1 MKGYKKLIR
10 QGVALA
16 LSLCFVS
23 QVSAFSYNDMSAA
36 LSISN
41 YEITEVAPD
50 ANHISLTAWDS
61 SGLQN
66 INAIEFDPQ
75 NPYTSLRAGKSAG
88 YVYSAQ
94 TVNTM
99 ANNMSD
105 LEGDVAVAAVN
116 GDFFDFGVGVP
127 HGIFIDE
134 GIILSTPPQYY
145 AAFGLTYDNEPF
157 IVRHGTILDK
167 EFRINGILCDITGIN
182 NAHANGKDSLMLY
195 TADYARG
202 TKTGT
207 ETYELRCR
215 VDSGEVKH
223 GDTLRFTVE
232 EVFDAVGNTS
242 LGDGYIVLSA
252 QGSRIE
258 DLKKLSV
265 GETHEISFR
274 FNEFWSNVKFAVGG
288 IELLLKDGEI
298 YSTTDTSRQ
307 PRTSIGIRPDG
318 TVVMATFDGRQK
330 DAVGMSYQTAAEA
343 MRALGCVDALN
354 LDGGGST
361 TFVLRH
367 PGYAETEVVNKV
379 SGTSPRQVAN
389 ALVLMNTAPTMIPT
403 RLALTPKSRD
413 VLIGGIYDFDVVGA
427 YDENYKPSKVPEDI
441 EWYTDSIGDID
452 EKGAFYAAEPGT
464 FTVEAFSGRASG
476 SAHVTVYDVLSE
488 IKTDRPAIKADPGE
502 TITLSATAIVD
513 GKEIESTPDL
523 FAWDVPEEVGI
534 FTEPGVLTVSE
545 TAISGEVTIS
555 YGYTAA
561 SVRIELDAPEVP
573 EEPPVPEI
581 PPRPITEF
589 EGDEVAFVPV
599 GISTKVAP
607 NWKYETEKELVYDGL
622 RSLKVYY
629 NFLNTEGSVGSYY
642 MISPESADNS
652 AFKVAEL
659 PKKLG
664 MFVYGDGSGVE
675 LRSILE
681 GVSGQQYHLS
691 YGKIEHTGWQYMDV
705 AIPEG
710 ITEEVYI
717 KVPVHL
723 VSNPEKLTQGCLY
736 FDKMRAVYSDI
747 DDDMTAP
754 HITKAWPDDGML
766 TYGRTPSLGII
777 LADDASKIVPE
788 SVELVVNGWD
798 CPDRTFDEATGK
810 VAYTIKLPLKDGFH
824 TVFIRARDE
833 RGNLLAKE
841 WKFEVR

>member
-1 MKGYKKLIR
+1 MKGYKKFIR
-10 QGVALA
+10 QTVALA
-16 LSLCFVS
+16 LSMCFVL
-23 QVSAFSYNDMSAA
+23 QVSAFSYDDMSAA

-41 YEITEVAPD
+41 YEITQVAPD
-50 ANHISLTAWDS
+50 SNHISLTAWNS
-61 SGLQN
+61 SGQQN

-88 YVYSAQ
+88 YVYSVQ
-94 TVNTM
+94 TVNTI
-99 ANNMSD
+99 ANNMSNLD
-105 LEGDVAVAAVN
+105 GDVAVAAVN

-134 GIILSTPPQYY
+134 GVILSTPPQYY

-182 NAHANGKDSLMLY
+182 NAHAKGKDSLMLY

-207 ETYELRCR
+207 EAYELRCR
-215 VDSGEVKH
+215 VDSGEVRH

-232 EVFDAVGNTS
+232 EVFDAVGNTT
-242 LGDGYIVLSA
+242 LGEGYIVLSA
-252 QGSRIE
+252 QGSRID
-258 DLKKLSV
+258 DLKKLAV
-265 GETHEISFR
+265 GETFEINFR

-288 IELLLKDGEI
+288 IELLLKDGEV
-298 YSTTDTSRQ
+298 YSTADTAHQ

-330 DAVGMSYQTAAEA
+330 NSVGMTYQTAAEA
-343 MRALGCVDALN
+343 MLALGCVDALN

-361 TFVLRH
+361 TFVLRQ
-367 PGYAETEVVNKV
+367 PGYEKTDVVNKI
-379 SGTSPRQVAN
+379 SGSSPRQVAN
-389 ALVLMNTAPTMIPT
+389 ALVLMNTAPTMAPT
-403 RLALTPKSRD
+403 HLSLSPKIRE
-413 VLIGGIYDFDVVGA
+413 VLIGGTYDFDVVGA
-427 YDENYKPSKVPEDI
+427 YDENFKPSKVSEYI
-441 EWYTDSIGDID
+441 EWYTDSIGGID
-452 EKGAFYAAEPGT
+452 EEGSFYAAEPGT
-464 FTVEAFSGRASG
+464 FTVDAFDETAYGTS
-476 SAHVTVYDVLSE
+476 HITVHDRIDE
-488 IKTDRPAIKADPGE
+488 IKTNRTSITAKAGE
-502 TITLSATAIVD
+502 TITLSATAVVD

-523 FAWDVPEEVGI
+523 FAWDVPEEVGF
-534 FTEPGVLTVSE
+534 FTEPSVLTLSE
-545 TAISGEVTIS
+545 TAVPGEATIS
-555 YGYTAA
+555 YGDVSAFVA
-561 SVRIELDAPEVP
+561 IELDTPELP
-573 EEPPVPEI
+573 EEEPVPEI

-589 EGDEVAFVPV
+589 EGDAVSFVPV

-607 NWKYETEKELVYDGL
+607 NWKYETAKELVYDGL

-652 AFKVAEL
+652 AFKISEL
-659 PKKLG
+659 PKKIG

-681 GVSGQQYHLS
+681 GVSGKQYHLS
-691 YGKIEHTGWQYMDV
+691 YGKIEHTGWQYMYV
-705 AIPEG
+705 AIPEE
-710 ITEEVYI
+710 IEEEVYI

-723 VSNPEKLTQGCLY
+723 VSNPEKLTQGCLW

-747 DDDMTAP
+747 DDDLAAP
-754 HITKAWPDDGML
+754 YITKAWPDDGML

-777 LADDASKIVPE
+777 LADVASKIVPE
-788 SVELVVNGWD
+788 SIELVVNGWD
-798 CPDRTFDEATGK
+798 CPDRTFDETTGK
-810 VAYTIKLPLKDGFH
+810 VAYAIKLPLKDGFH
-824 TVFIRARDE
+824 TVSIRARDE
-833 RGNLLAKE
+833 AGNLLAKE

>member
-10 QGVALA
+10 HITA
-16 LSLCFVS
+16 LSLSLCLVS
-23 QVSAFSYNDMSAA
+23 QAFAFSYSDMSAA
-36 LSISN
+36 FGITN
-41 YEITEVAPD
+41 YEITTVAPE
-50 ANHISLTAWDS
+50 ANHISLTAWDM
-61 SGLQN
+61 SGIQN
-66 INAIEFDPQ
+66 INAIEFNPQ

-99 ANNMSD
+99 VNNMSD

-182 NAHANGKDSLMLY
+182 NAHAKGKDSLMLY

-215 VDSGEVKH
+215 VDSGEVRH

-232 EVFDAVGNTS
+232 EIFDAVGNTA
-242 LGDGYIVLSA
+242 LGEGYIVLSA

-258 DLKKLSV
+258 DLKKLAV
-265 GETHEISFR
+265 GETHEINFR

-288 IELLLKDGEI
+288 IELLLKDGEV
-298 YSTTDTSRQ
+298 YSTADTARQ
-307 PRTSIGIRPDG
+307 PRTSIGIRADG
-318 TVVMATFDGRQK
+318 TVVMATFDGRQI

-361 TFVLRH
+361 TFVLRQ
-367 PGYAETEVVNKV
+367 PGYEKTDVVNKV
-379 SGTSPRQVAN
+379 SGASPRQVAN
-389 ALVLMNTAPTMIPT
+389 ALVLMNTAPTTNPS
-403 RLALTPKSRD
+403 RFSLSPKSRE
-413 VLIGGIYDFDVVGA
+413 VLIGGAYDFDVVGA

-452 EKGAFYAAEPGT
+452 ENGTFYAAESGT
-464 FTVEAFSGRASG
+464 FTVEASEGRASG

-488 IKTDRPAIKADPGE
+488 IKTDRSAIKAEPGE

-555 YGYTAA
+555 YGYTSA

-589 EGDEVAFVPV
+589 EGDEVSFVPV

-607 NWKYETEKELVYDGL
+607 NWKYETEKEFVYDGL

-681 GVSGQQYHLS
+681 GVSGKQYHLS

-705 AIPEG
+705 AIPED

-736 FDKMRAVYSDI
+736 FDKLRAVYSDI

-788 SVELVVNGWD
+788 TVELIVNGWD

-810 VAYTIKLPLKDGFH
+810 VSYTIKLPLKDGFH

>member
-1 MKGYKKLIR
+1 MT
-10 QGVALA
+10 ALA
-16 LSLCFVS
+16 LSFCFVS
-23 QVSAFSYNDMSAA
+23 QVFAFSYDDMSAA

-41 YEITEVAPD
+41 YEITQVAPD
-50 ANHISLTAWDS
+50 TNHISLTAWDAN
-61 SGLQN
+61 GAQN

-88 YVYSAQ
+88 YVYSVQ
-94 TVNTM
+94 TVNTI

-105 LEGDVAVAAVN
+105 LDGDVAVAAVN

-127 HGIFIDE
+127 HGIFIDD
-134 GIILSTPPQYY
+134 GVILSTPPQYY

-167 EFRINGILCDITGIN
+167 EFRINGALCDITGIN
-182 NAHANGKDSLMLY
+182 NAHAKGKDSLMLY

-207 ETYELRCR
+207 EAYELRCR
-215 VDSGEVKH
+215 VDSGEVRH

-232 EVFDAVGNTS
+232 EIFDAVGNTT
-242 LGDGYIVLSA
+242 LGEGYIVLSA

-258 DLKKLSV
+258 DLKSLAV
-265 GETHEISFR
+265 GESYEISFR
-274 FNEFWSNVKFAVGG
+274 FNKFWSNVKFAVGG
-288 IELLLKDGEI
+288 IELLLKDGEV
-298 YSTTDTSRQ
+298 YSTTDTARQ
-307 PRTSIGIRPDG
+307 PRTSVGIREDG
-318 TVVMATFDGRQK
+318 TVVMATFDGRQE
-330 DAVGMSYQTAAEA
+330 DAVGMSYQAAAEA

-367 PGYAETEVVNKV
+367 PGYEKTDVVNKI
-379 SGTSPRQVAN
+379 SGSSPRQVAN
-389 ALVLMNTAPTMIPT
+389 ALVLMNTAPTMAPT
-403 RLALTPKSRD
+403 YLSLTPKSRD
-413 VLIGGIYDFDVVGA
+413 VLIGGTYDFDVVGA
-427 YDENYKPSKVPEDI
+427 YDENFKPSKVSEYI
-441 EWYTDSIGDID
+441 EWYTDSIGGID
-452 EKGAFYAAEPGT
+452 ELGAFYAAEPGT
-464 FTVEAFSGRASG
+464 FTVEAFDDTAYGTS
-476 SAHVTVYDVLSE
+476 HITVHDHIDE
-488 IKTDRPAIKADPGE
+488 IKTTSTAIRAEAGE
-502 TITLSATAIVD
+502 IITLSVAAIVD
-513 GKEIESTPDL
+513 GKEIEATPDL
-523 FAWDVPEEVGI
+523 FAWDVPEEVG
-534 FTEPGVLTVSE
+534 FFEEPGVLTLAE
-545 TAISGEVTIS
+545 TAVPGEVTIS
-555 YGYTAA
+555 YGDISA
-561 SVRIELDAPEVP
+561 SVIIELDIPEAPE
-573 EEPPVPEI
+573 EEPIPEI

-589 EGDEVAFVPV
+589 EGDEVSFVPV

-607 NWKYETEKELVYDGL
+607 NWKYEMEKELVYDGL
-622 RSLKVYY
+622 HSLKVYY

-642 MISPESADNS
+642 MISPESADSS
-652 AFKVAEL
+652 AFRISEL

-681 GVSGQQYHLS
+681 GVSGKQYHLS

-723 VSNPEKLTQGCLY
+723 VSNPEKLTQGCLW

-747 DDDMTAP
+747 DDDLASP
-754 HITKAWPDDGML
+754 YITKAWPDDGML

-788 SVELVVNGWD
+788 SIKLIVNGWD
-798 CPDRTFDEATGK
+798 CPDRTFDETTGK
-810 VAYTIKLPLKDGFH
+810 ISYAIKLPLKDGFH
-824 TVFIRARDE
+824 TVSISARDE
-833 RGNLLAKE
+833 QGNLLAKE